1 VGLSSL
7 ENPADFWLSRQ
18 ERTTTK
24 PLLYLDF
31 FPFTYMKTWLE
42 DRGILPAY
50 GGGVIIGITLCFFGA
65 ATNTMAGW
73 LYAICGTTIALLIL
87 SIILPRQSLRFL
99 KIRRLPIPPVSAGSD
114 LGITLE
120 IENTSNQTVNLLE
133 ITDILPI
140 VLDKSKTAPIE
151 AIAPKSSHRWTY
163 YLPTSKRGIYHWQEV
178 HLRTA
183 APLGLFWCRRPSQ
196 VPAKALVY
204 PQVLPLQQCPL
215 IDSLGEEVTQKL
227 ENNRYYQKA
236 SEGFTRNLRQYRH
249 GDSTRL
255 IHWKTSARLGEFQI
269 RELEVLTGG
278 QEVIIC
284 LDTLSDWQE
293 DSFERAIIAAASLYF
308 YASRRQLNV
317 KLWTGETGLIH
328 GERVILETLA
338 GIEAKASQKNANL
351 PNLPLIW
358 LTSNLNSLEKLYP
371 GSRWLFFLDTE
382 SSESP
387 SLLIRQ
393 FTGLAIDP
401 AMSLQQQLQKPPR

>member
-1 VGLSSL
+1 
-7 ENPADFWLSRQ
+7 
-18 ERTTTK
+18 
-24 PLLYLDF
+24 
-31 FPFTYMKTWLE
+31 MKTWLE
-42 DRGILPAY
+42 NQGILPAY

-87 SIILPRQSLRFL
+87 SIILPRQSLGSL
-99 KIRRLPIPPVSAGSD
+99 KVRRLPIVPVSAGSD
-114 LGITLE
+114 LSISLE
-120 IENTSNQTVNLLE
+120 IENTSKQPVNLLE
-133 ITDILPI
+133 ISDILPI
-140 VLDKSKTAPIE
+140 VLDKPKIAPIE
-151 AIAPKSSHRWTY
+151 AIAPQGSYRWTY
-163 YLPTSKRGIYHWQEV
+163 YLPTSKRGIYQWQEV
-178 HLRTA
+178 QLRTA

-215 IDSLGEEVTQKL
+215 IDSLGQEVDQKL
-227 ENNRYYQKA
+227 QNNRYYQKA
-236 SEGFTRNLRQYRH
+236 NEGFTRNLRQYRH

-308 YASRRQLNV
+308 YAHRRQLNV

-338 GIEAKASQKNANL
+338 GIDAKSSPKTASI

-358 LTSNLNSLEKLYP
+358 LTSSLHSLEKLNP
-371 GSRWLFFLDTE
+371 GSRWLFFLDE
-382 SSESP
+382 DSSESP

-393 FTGLAIDP
+393 FTGLAIEP
-401 AMSLQQQLQKPPR
+401 QISLQQQLQKPPR

>member
-1 VGLSSL
+1 
-7 ENPADFWLSRQ
+7 
-18 ERTTTK
+18 
-24 PLLYLDF
+24 
-31 FPFTYMKTWLE
+31 MKTWLE
-42 DRGILPAY
+42 NQGILPAY

-73 LYAICGTTIALLIL
+73 LYAISGTTIAILIL
-87 SIILPRQSLRFL
+87 SVILPRQSLRSL
-99 KIRRLPIPPVSAGSD
+99 KVRRLPIAPVSAGSD
-114 LGITLE
+114 LCITLE
-120 IENTSNQTVNLLE
+120 VENTSNQPISLLE

-140 VLDKSKTAPIE
+140 VLNQPKIAPIE
-151 AIAPKSSHRWTY
+151 AITAKSSHRWTY
-163 YLPTSKRGIYHWQEV
+163 YLPTSKRGIYHWQEIN
-178 HLRTA
+178 LRTA
-183 APLGLFWCRRPSQ
+183 APLGLFWCRRPHQ

-215 IDSLGEEVTQKL
+215 IDSLGQEVDQKL
-227 ENNRYYQKA
+227 ENNHYYQKA
-236 SEGFTRNLRQYRH
+236 NQGFTRNLRQYRH

-293 DSFERAIIAAASLYF
+293 NSFESAIIAAASLYF
-308 YASRRQLNV
+308 YAHRRQLNV

-338 GIEAKASQKNANL
+338 GIEAKASQQVANI

-358 LTSNLNSLEKLYP
+358 LTSNLNSIEKLTL
-371 GSRWLFFLDTE
+371 GSRWLFFLDAD
-382 SSESP
+382 SSEIP

-393 FTGLAIDP
+393 FTGLAIDLEI
-401 AMSLQQQLQKPPR
+401 SLQQQLQKLPR